1 MVRKFYG
8 LTKKQLVGFYILIAV
23 VMYFVIFFVPITVIQ
38 EDRNGRIVE
47 MSRNLIEVLLTPD
60 VDIEVD
66 LTMPLPAGTG
76 GGVLCI
82 QLFDPVCGIDGITY
96 SNSCFAEN
104 AGVSFVAGAC
114 EGDAVLAVPDTVN
127 SEPVTGFCQIYPS
140 ACP

>member
-8 LTKKQLVGFYILIAV
+8 LTGKQLVGFYLLIGV

-66 LTMPLPAGTG
+66 LTMPLPAGMG
-76 GGVLCI
+76 GDVLCI
-82 QLFDPVCGIDGITY
+82 QLFDPVCGSDGITY
-96 SNSCFAEN
+96 SNSCFAGI
-104 AGVSFVAGAC
+104 AGVSFVVGAC
-114 EGDAVLAVPDTVN
+114 EGDDVLPVPDTVD

>member
-8 LTKKQLVGFYILIAV
+8 LTKKQLVGFYILIGV

-66 LTMPLPAGTG
+66 LTMPISGTG
-76 GGVLCI
+76 GGVICI
-82 QLFDPVCGIDGITY
+82 ELFDPVCGSDGVTY
-96 SNSCFAEN
+96 SNSCFAEG
-104 AGVSFVAGAC
+104 AGVSFVVGAC
-114 EGDAVLAVPDTVN
+114 EGDAVLAVPDTVD

>member
-8 LTKKQLVGFYILIAV
+8 LTGKQLVGFYLLIGV

-66 LTMPLPAGTG
+66 LSMPVGMG
-76 GGVLCI
+76 GDVLCI
-82 QLFDPVCGIDGITY
+82 QLFDPVCGSDGITY
-96 SNSCFAEN
+96 SNSCFAGI
-104 AGVSFVAGAC
+104 AGVEFVVGAC
-114 EGDAVLAVPDTVN
+114 EGDAVLAVPDTVD